1 LSGGTTT
8 ERNQMTDSRG
18 MAVYSLYGEK
28 NVLYYTCISQWL
40 NFSAVM
46 EENFGKHFKVIA
58 IY

>member
-1 LSGGTTT
+1 
-8 ERNQMTDSRG
+8 MTDSRG